1 VQLTAVFETW
11 HIGDGNY
18 PPLRKGQLVN
28 LSFELEPHSLS
39 KSTSLNDSKFAQ
51 IKDAEYSFV
60 GTVLRIYPDPP
71 SSPIVVVEAGDF
83 HFYMNSFP
91 PGTASLSEGDA
102 CEGYGRLLLDHYIWV
117 EFLDSYDDPPNLFY
131 PLRLTRI
138 RSVKN
143 PNSFISR
150 SEKGMSGPTSCS
162 PDVYS
167 TSAIGDVERMENV
180 DNDWLFYLVDFDDS
194 TVGAARIPLTFR
206 SRVSDIC

>member
-1 VQLTAVFETW
+1 MQLTAVFETW

-39 KSTSLNDSKFAQ
+39 KSTSLNDSKFEQ
-51 IKDAEYSFV
+51 IKDAEYSFA

-71 SSPIVVVEAGDF
+71 SSPIVVVQAGDF

-91 PGTASLSEGDA
+91 PGTASLGEGDA

-138 RSVKN
+138 RSVKI
-143 PNSFISR
+143 PNSLISR
-150 SEKGMSGPTSCS
+150 SEKGMSGATSCS

>member
-39 KSTSLNDSKFAQ
+39 KSTSLKDSKFEQ
-51 IKDAEYSFV
+51 IKDAEYSFA
-60 GTVLRIYPDPP
+60 GTVLKVYSDPP
-71 SSPIVVVEAGDF
+71 SGRIVVVQAGDF
-83 HFYMNSFP
+83 RFYMNSFP
-91 PGTASLSEGDA
+91 PGTALSEGDA

-117 EFLDSYDDPPNLFY
+117 EFLASYDDPPNLFY

-138 RSVKN
+138 RSVKI
-143 PNSFISR
+143 PDSFISR
-150 SEKGMSGPTSCS
+150 SERGMSGPASLS

-167 TSAIGDVERMENV
+167 TTAIAEVERMENV
-180 DNDWLFYLVDFDDS
+180 DEDWLFYLVDFDDS
-194 TVGAARIPLTFR
+194 TVGAARIPLTFL
-206 SRVSDIC
+206 S